1 MLETRIARVNETR
14 RRVLDFLDDV
24 SEKQSAFKPAPESW
38 CLQEITEHL
47 ALAEEI
53 GVLFIWRAIETPWDG
68 EHPHRG
74 LSIEEVVEKTWE
86 TKVEAPEPARPRFGG
101 PLAYWCARLA
111 GAETMLDE
119 LLWPRWSALW
129 RFSPRAHAV
138 TTFPVGSRSGSEAS
152 SPVPA
157 PETCARP
164 CPSPPPHRSTDLQWA
179 RRSNPMP
186 P

>member
-47 ALAEEI
+47 TLAEEI
-53 GVLFIWRAIETPWDG
+53 GVLFIWRAIETRWDG
-68 EHPHRG
+68 ERPHRG

-111 GAETMLDE
+111 GAETMLAE
-119 LLWPRWSALW
+119 LGRELSGQDLERVIYPHVLSGPLDAGQRIDFL
-129 RFSPRAHAV
+129 RFHMDRHLGQMAAV
-138 TTFPVGSRSGSEAS
+138 RRDPAFPSR
-152 SPVPA
+152 
-157 PETCARP
+157 
-164 CPSPPPHRSTDLQWA
+164 
-179 RRSNPMP
+179 
-186 P
+186 